1 MLAPSRMPLRYHL
14 WNLRWG
20 APSGR
25 LIRAAISRERR
36 ATRWAAPLVG
46 CFAYQ
51 GNNTTRAFEY
61 PWAFEALSLTPGMRV
76 LEIGGGLSGFQFVID
91 QSGCEIVNVD
101 PGEEFHTS
109 GWPLTVETVSRLNR
123 LFGTHVE
130 LKRCLLDEAG
140 LPAASFDRVV
150 SISVFE
156 HVPEVA
162 LENIFREVR
171 RILRPGGILVLTI
184 DLFLNVEP
192 FAAASSNE
200 YGHNVSVKWLVE
212 TSGLELI
219 HGRQDEL
226 YGYQDFRPQEIVKR
240 RDEFLIGKYPAMVQT
255 LVLRKS
261 TF

>member
-1 MLAPSRMPLRYHL
+1 MLARARLPLRYQL
-14 WNLRWG
+14 WNLKWG

-25 LIRAAISRERR
+25 LIRGFISRERR

-61 PWAFEALSLTPGMRV
+61 PWAFEALSLAPGMRV

-123 LFGTHVE
+123 LFDTRVE

-140 LPAASFDRVV
+140 LPAESFDRVV

-156 HVPEVA
+156 HVPEPA
-162 LENIFREVR
+162 LETIFREVR
-171 RILRPGGILVLTI
+171 RVLRPGGTLVLTI
-184 DLFLNVEP
+184 DLFLNVQP
-192 FAAASSNE
+192 FASAFSNE

-212 TSGLELI
+212 ASGLELI
-219 HGRQDEL
+219 HGRQEEL
-226 YGYQDFRPQEIVKR
+226 CGYPDFRPEDIDKR
-240 RDEFLIGKYPAMVQT
+240 RAEFLIGKYPAMVQT
-255 LVLRKS
+255 LVLRKPNL
-261 TF
+261 